1 MNRAVAVTRRQR
13 QARPCRRGSAH
24 RGGMDRGELRPRTL
38 TRQPS
43 PLHTHRPHRLQ
54 RHPDQD
60 AVTQR
65 LCARAAGRRRVSHL
79 NAGPH
84 ASWLGLAIHE
94 QDGAP

>member
-1 MNRAVAVTRRQR
+1 MVNF
-13 QARPCRRGSAH
+13 
-24 RGGMDRGELRPRTL
+24 DRV
-38 TRQPS
+38 PS
-43 PLHTHRPHRLQ
+43 PDSRAHFIRTDLTDFSGI
-54 RHPDQD
+54 PDQD